1 MEVINRETD
10 EEVDEVAVLAVR
22 DLLKSF
28 HQAVGK
34 TKSAVLWPNSHLRWP
49 PHHSAYPRSHDHD
62 KATFSLLIIFF
73 GLKILLL

>member
-1 MEVINRETD
+1 MEVIKREPD

-34 TKSAVLWPNSHLRWP
+34 TKSAVLWPNSHLRWI
-49 PHHSAYPRSHDHD
+49 PHHSAHPRSHD
-62 KATFSLLIIFF
+62 KATSSLHIISF